1 MIDLLGSG
9 LLSVAAFLAVISFV
23 VVIHELG
30 HYWAGRV
37 FGVHAEAFSIG
48 FGSTLVSWTD
58 RLGTQWRISA
68 LPLGGFVRFRGDEN
82 AASAPDRETL
92 ARLREERTD
101 ADTVLHFKP
110 VWQRAIIVA
119 AGPVANFILAAVL
132 FAVIGLARGEVTVQP
147 LIGVVQAGEP
157 AAEAGFQPGDEI
169 LTMDGRR
176 VDSFLDVMQ
185 HVGVRAG
192 VPVDFTVSRNGE
204 TVALTATPARRMRED
219 GLGGERALGFLGIGL
234 SREAERTR
242 VCCNLVQAPIH
253 GVERTFEIAGTIA
266 SYMARLV
273 TGRASLEH
281 VNGPLGIATTAG
293 QVANAAAS
301 GGAAS
306 AGAAGEGPTA
316 LERAGRVAISLL
328 AFSAL
333 LSVALGLMNL
343 LPIPVL
349 DGGHLVYYAYE
360 AVTQHPPSAALQDA
374 AFRVGFML
382 LIGVMIVATWNDL
395 SYLRALFS

>member
-1 MIDLLGSG
+1 MFDLLGSG

-92 ARLREERTD
+92 KRLREERTD

-119 AGPVANFILAAVL
+119 AGPIANFILAAVL
-132 FAVIGLARGEVTVQP
+132 FAVIGFVRGEVTVQP

-242 VCCNLVQAPIH
+242 VCCNLMQAPIH

-306 AGAAGEGPTA
+306 SGAVGEGPTA

-360 AVTQHPPSAALQDA
+360 AITQHPPSAALQDA

-382 LIGVMIVATWNDL
+382 LIGVLIVATWNDL
-395 SYLRALFS
+395 SYLRGLFS

>member
-92 ARLREERTD
+92 KRLREERTD

-132 FAVIGLARGEVTVQP
+132 FAVIGAVRGERWIEPVIGEVQS
-147 LIGVVQAGEP
+147 GS
-157 AAEAGFQPGDEI
+157 AAQEAGLLEGDRI
-169 LTMDGRR
+169 LMLDGRP
-176 VDSFLDVMQ
+176 VTNYLQ
-185 HVGVRAG
+185 VGAYGAVRAG
-192 VPVDFTVSRNGE
+192 VPVEFTIERNQ
-204 TVALTATPARRMRED
+204 RRMTITVTPERQVRDD
-219 GLGGERALGFLGIGL
+219 GLGGQRALGTFGFFG
-234 SREAERTR
+234 SEDAERGWRR
-242 VCCNLVQAPIH
+242 VEVWQAPIH

-301 GGAAS
+301 GGSAS
-306 AGAAGEGPTA
+306 AAGDGEAPSA

>member
-9 LLSVAAFLAVISFV
+9 LLSVVAFLAVISFV

-48 FGSTLVSWTD
+48 FGRSLVSWTD
-58 RLGTQWRISA
+58 RLGTQWRISV
-68 LPLGGFVRFRGDEN
+68 LPLGGFVKFRGDEN
-82 AASAPDRETL
+82 AASAPDREAL
-92 ARLREERTD
+92 ERLREERAD

-119 AGPVANFILAAVL
+119 AGPIANFILAAVL
-132 FAVIGLARGEVTVQP
+132 FAAIGLVRGEVAVQP
-147 LIGVVQAGEP
+147 LIGEVQAGEA

-176 VDSFLDVMQ
+176 VESFMDVMQ

-192 VPVDFTVSRNGE
+192 VPIDFTVSRNGE
-204 TVALTATPARRMRED
+204 TVAVTATPARRMRAD

-234 SREAERTR
+234 SREAARTR
-242 VCCNLVQAPIH
+242 ICCSLAQAPIH
-253 GVERTFEIAGTIA
+253 GVERTWEITGTIA

-301 GGAAS
+301 GGPAS
-306 AGAAGEGPTA
+306 AAVTDGGPGV
-316 LERAGRVAISLL
+316 LERVGRVAISLL

-360 AVTQHPPSAALQDA
+360 AITQRPPSAALQEA

-395 SYLRALFS
+395 SYLRGLFS

>member
-1 MIDLLGSG
+1 MFDLVSSG
-9 LLSVAAFLAVISFV
+9 LITVVAFVAVISFV

-30 HYWAGRV
+30 HYWAGRA

-48 FGSTLVSWTD
+48 FGSELFSWRD
-58 RLGTQWRISA
+58 RLGTRWRIA
-68 LPLGGFVRFRGDEN
+68 AMPLGGYVRFRGDEN

-92 ARLREERTD
+92 EKLRAERDD

-110 VWQRAIIVA
+110 LWQRAVVVA
-119 AGPVANFILAAVL
+119 AGPAANFVLAVVL
-132 FAVIGLARGEVTVQP
+132 FAVIGALRGEVAVQP
-147 LIGVVQAGEP
+147 LIGQVVEGAP
-157 AAEAGFQPGDEI
+157 AAEAGFQAGDEI

-176 VDSFLDVMQ
+176 VDSFFEVMQ
-185 HVGVRAG
+185 HVSVRAG
-192 VPVDFTVSRNGE
+192 NPVDFTVARDGQ
-204 TVALTATPARRMRED
+204 TVSLSATPERRMRPD
-219 GLGGERALGFLGIGL
+219 GLGGERALGFLGVGL
-234 SREAERTR
+234 SADAERTR
-242 VCCNLVQAPIH
+242 TCCNLVQAPIH
-253 GVERTFEIAGTIA
+253 GVERTYETAAMIAD
-266 SYMARLV
+266 YMARLV

-306 AGAAGEGPTA
+306 GAEAGQGPG
-316 LERAGRVAISLL
+316 LGERAGAVIISLL

-343 LPIPVL
+343 APIPVL

-360 AVTQHPPSAALQDA
+360 AVAQRPPSAALQEA
-374 AFRVGFML
+374 AFRAGFLL
-382 LIGVMIVATWNDL
+382 LIGVLLVATWNDL
-395 SYLRALFS
+395 SYLRGLFF